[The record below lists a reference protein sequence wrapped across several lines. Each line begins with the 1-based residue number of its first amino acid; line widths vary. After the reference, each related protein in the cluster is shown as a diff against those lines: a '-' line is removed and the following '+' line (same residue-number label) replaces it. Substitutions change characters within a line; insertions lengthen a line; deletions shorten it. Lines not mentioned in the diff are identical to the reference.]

1 MASSSSGSNWP
12 PPAGPPAPLPTSPV
26 EDSTIEYHQ
35 VVQFSSGEE
44 NQMEAREDE
53 EGYHEP
59 DSSDVPT
66 EEEEDPTPAVVTS
79 PTSPYIPSRRSSST
93 SGLVTSGG
101 SGYYLTA
108 ATGHSPHP
116 PGEQLM
122 ASMFPDVISA
132 IGDARQSEDSTGS
145 RQGVPEEASDVESWR
160 DYSNDLL
167 AGKSIFFGHRT
178 SVNVMLVIGGGSK
191 PTTLHAHWEVLCSSF
206 SYFENMKDCRMR
218 ESVEGVAYFPTD
230 SPRAWL
236 TQLKRV
242 YPPYRQ
248 LDFTDAVE
256 VISLVDRLQASWLSR
271 ELQGVL
277 SDESY
282 GDQRTPA
289 IADMLAAHGLSDV
302 VASWF
307 NEKYWPA
314 LNAWRCV
321 SECKNVQALRCAALL
336 GDAPTHNLPAVD
348 WRVQTS
354 VWSHFAF
361 VLGKF
366 VREIKALEYVCH
378 EAAST
383 KSQVE
388 QLRKTLRDAKMESR
402 GRQNRI
408 SRMKSA
414 GEIFYS

>member
-1 MASSSSGSNWP
+1 MASSSSSSNWP

-108 ATGHSPHP
+108 ATVHSPHP

-132 IGDARQSEDSTGS
+132 IGDTRQSEGSAGS

-167 AGKSIFFGHRT
+167 AGKSIFFGHRA
-178 SVNVMLVIGGGSK
+178 SVNVMLVIGGGNK
-191 PTTLHAHWEVLCSSF
+191 PTTLHTHWEVLCSSF
-206 SYFENMKDCRMR
+206 SYFENMKDCRMK
-218 ESVEGVAYFPTD
+218 ESVEGVAHFPTD

-236 TQLKRV
+236 TLLKRV

-248 LDFTDAVE
+248 LAFTDAVE
-256 VISLVDRLQASWLSR
+256 IVSLVDRLQASWLSR

-289 IADMLAAHGLSDV
+289 IADMLAAHGLSEV

-321 SECKNVQALRCAALL
+321 SECKNVQALRCAAL
-336 GDAPTHNLPAVD
+336 
-348 WRVQTS
+348 
-354 VWSHFAF
+354 
-361 VLGKF
+361 
-366 VREIKALEYVCH
+366 YVCH

-408 SRMKSA
+408 SRM
-414 GEIFYS
+414 

>member
-1 MASSSSGSNWP
+1 
-12 PPAGPPAPLPTSPV
+12 
-26 EDSTIEYHQ
+26 H
-35 VVQFSSGEE
+35 
-44 NQMEAREDE
+44 
-53 EGYHEP
+53 
-59 DSSDVPT
+59 
-66 EEEEDPTPAVVTS
+66 
-79 PTSPYIPSRRSSST
+79 
-93 SGLVTSGG
+93 
-101 SGYYLTA
+101 
-108 ATGHSPHP
+108 
-116 PGEQLM
+116 
-122 ASMFPDVISA
+122 
-132 IGDARQSEDSTGS
+132 
-145 RQGVPEEASDVESWR
+145 
-160 DYSNDLL
+160 
-167 AGKSIFFGHRT
+167 
-178 SVNVMLVIGGGSK
+178 
-191 PTTLHAHWEVLCSSF
+191 
-206 SYFENMKDCRMR
+206 
-218 ESVEGVAYFPTD
+218 FPTD

-236 TQLKRV
+236 TLLKRV

-256 VISLVDRLQASWLSR
+256 IISLVDRLQASWLSR

-289 IADMLAAHGLSDV
+289 IADMLAAHGLSEV

-321 SECKNVQALRCAALL
+321 SECKNVQALRCAAL
-336 GDAPTHNLPAVD
+336 
-348 WRVQTS
+348 
-354 VWSHFAF
+354 
-361 VLGKF
+361 
-366 VREIKALEYVCH
+366 YVCH